1 MNVVRTIL
9 QVITRVIIR
18 HLGREVRT
26 IRDLFI
32 TYLSI
37 KDASEHA
44 LKPNE
49 NSHSTT
55 RGK

>member
-18 HLGREVRT
+18 HLGREVRI